1 MSEMILLRAHAQALY
16 EEMAR
21 DDKVICI
28 GEDIGPYGGIWKTFS
43 GLQQMYGDG
52 QNVIGGRVLQMPMEE
67 AGYSLFACGAAMM
80 GYRPVVEIMYADFST
95 LAFEAIVD
103 VAAKFRYNAQGKNS
117 LPITFILPQ
126 GVGAGSGAHHSQSVE
141 SWYANVPGLKIV
153 APSTPTDVRAF
164 LRASIEDDDPVLFIW
179 HRGLMM
185 VGEEVP
191 DVMTDDEVPALT
203 NAAKVVKEGADL
215 TVVAYQRSL
224 VVAQMAAAEVEKQT
238 GKTIEIID
246 PRVLIPFDKEAMFK
260 SLKKTGRL
268 LVAHDAPERGGFGAQ
283 IITWAVQEMGTELK
297 GNPVSVCGKNIV
309 IPFNKLEDYVVPNVE
324 EMAAG
329 MVKALGL

>member
-1 MSEMILLRAHAQALY
+1 MSEMILLRAHALALY

-21 DDKVICI
+21 DDKIICV

-52 QNVIGGRVLQMPMEE
+52 QTTIGGRVLQMPMEE

-153 APSTPTDVRAF
+153 APSTPSDVRAF
-164 LRASIEDDDPVLFIW
+164 LRASIRDDDPVLFIW

-185 VGEEVP
+185 GKEDVP
-191 DVMTDDEVPALT
+191 DTLAPEDVPALT
-203 NAAKVVKEGADL
+203 NAAKIVKEGNDL

-224 VVAQMAAAEVEKQT
+224 AVAQVAAQEVEAET

-260 SLKKTGRL
+260 SLRKTGRL
-268 LVAHDAPERGGFGAQ
+268 LVSHDAPERGGFGSQ
-283 IITWAVQEMGTELK
+283 IITWAVEELGTELK
-297 GNPVSVCGKNIV
+297 NNPVSVCGKNIV
-309 IPFNKLEDYVVPNVE
+309 IPFNKLEDYVVPNKDE
-324 EMAAG
+324 LKAG
-329 MVKALGL
+329 MKKALGL